1 MALAFMPASVFN
13 EENPS
18 LWPLFTTVAS
28 VRPKFAHGA
37 AIMVAIGGWGATAS
51 FSIAAATQKNRRRFA
66 YNVRAMVDQTG
77 PDVVNIDWEYPGGNG
92 EDYKQIP
99 NSEKAWEIEAYPEL
113 LQEIR
118 LALGPDKSISAAVP
132 GHPREMLAFTKETM
146 PKISSVLDFINVM
159 TYDLVNRRDNVTGH
173 HTGLASS
180 LAGIEAFLENGLEPE
195 KANLGFAF
203 YPRWYK
209 TDPNGNCGAN
219 PMGCKTLLMEDPS
232 SGADLGR
239 AGAFAWSDDVPT
251 DLSMSFHRALPHGL
265 YDNGKGGHYFWD
277 TGEDIFWSW
286 DTPVAISKKF
296 PAIME
301 RLSLGGVFAWGLG
314 EDSSDW
320 PHLQALTANSRGSRE
335 AQRISNGRQRTNSDR
350 KFVRRKQ
357 WRRRHQRQASLDCPA
372 HPPREYAI
380 Q

>member
-1 MALAFMPASVFN
+1 MPASVFN

-18 LWPLFTTVAS
+18 SWPFFTSVAA
-28 VRPKFAHGA
+28 VRPKFADGA
-37 AIMVAIGGWGATAS
+37 AIMVAIGGWGDTAS
-51 FSIAAATQKNRRRFA
+51 FSIAAASQESRMRFA
-66 YNVRAMVDQTG
+66 YNVRKMVDQTG
-77 PDVVNIDWEYPGGNG
+77 ADGVDIDWEYPGGNG

-99 NSEKAWEIEAYPEL
+99 NSEKVWEIEAYPEL

-118 LALGPDKSISAAVP
+118 LALGPNKLISAAVP
-132 GHPREMLAFTKETM
+132 GHPRDMLAFTKETM

-180 LAGIEAFLENGLEPE
+180 LAGIEAFLGIGLEPE

-209 TDPNGNCGAN
+209 TDPKGNCRAN
-219 PMGCKTLLMEDPS
+219 SIGCKTLLMEDPS

-251 DLSMSFHRALPHGL
+251 DLSMSFYRAMSHGL
-265 YDNGKGGHYFWD
+265 YDNVKGGHYFWD
-277 TGEDIFWSW
+277 TDEDIFWSW
-286 DTPVAISKKF
+286 DTPLAISKKF
-296 PAIME
+296 PAIVE
-301 RLSLGGVFAWGLG
+301 RLGLGGVFAWALG

-320 PHLQALTANSRGSRE
+320 SHLQALTAEFERLSGAAADVKWKAKDE
-335 AQRISNGRQRTNSDR
+335 
-350 KFVRRKQ
+350 
-357 WRRRHQRQASLDCPA
+357 L
-372 HPPREYAI
+372 
-380 Q
+380 